1 MPIRTPL
8 AWPNYLNVEDI
19 LFRHGRD
26 PLDEGRHGFHFTEPV
41 GQADR
46 IDLARDDRR
55 VFRCQEMAGL
65 NGMEGSGA
73 RDARIE
79 GHEHAIVPAGAHSG
93 SLRVTNISKV
103 SLVMNRRRPTLKE

>member
-8 AWPNYLNVEDI
+8 AWPNLKVEDTPC
-19 LFRHGRD
+19 FGMAAD

-46 IDLARDDRR
+46 IDLARDDRQ

-65 NGMEGSGA
+65 DGMEGGGTG
-73 RDARIE
+73 DAWIE
-79 GHEHAIVPAGAHSG
+79 GHEHAIIPGGAHSG
-93 SLRVTNISKV
+93 S
-103 SLVMNRRRPTLKE
+103 PTTSIFNECGHRS